1 MKRFSAFLFM
11 LIFAAG
17 HAQVSA
23 FQKADSRY
31 DRKIKALY
39 KKYPKPNDERTKQEW
54 LLTEEKISAYEN
66 ALEKISEEEKKGIT
80 DVPPPV
86 AQKPTKEAEYEN
98 GKAAFQKLL
107 NEAVNLSF
115 LNFPSDSYKA
125 TLRFAV
131 DSRGNVFQPKVKG
144 NNEDVNTFIEAAFY
158 KIKDKGKWK
167 PAEVN
172 GNPVLSAVVI
182 PLNLNLKQ

>member
-1 MKRFSAFLFM
+1 MKRFSAFLFL
-11 LIFAAG
+11 LIFAAS

-54 LLTEEKISAYEN
+54 LLTEEKISTYEN
-66 ALEKISEEEKKGIT
+66 ALEKISEEEKKTIT
-80 DVPPPV
+80 DAPPPV
-86 AQKPTKEAEYEN
+86 AQKVTKEAEYEA

-107 NEAVNLSF
+107 NAAVDLSF
-115 LNFPSDSYKA
+115 LNYPAGSYKA

-131 DSRGNVFQPKVKG
+131 DAKGNVFQPKVKG

-167 PAEVN
+167 PAEEN
-172 GNPVLSAVVI
+172 GKPVISAVVL

>member
-1 MKRFSAFLFM
+1 MKRFSAFLF
-11 LIFAAG
+11 LLAFAVS

-31 DRKIKALY
+31 ERKKKALY
-39 KKYPKPNDERTKQEW
+39 KKYPKPNNERTKQEW
-54 LLTEEKISAYEN
+54 LLTEAKIATYEN
-66 ALEKISEEEKKGIT
+66 ALKKISEEERKGLT

-86 AQKPTKEAEYEN
+86 GQKVSKEAEYEA

-107 NEAVNLSF
+107 TEALDLSF
-115 LNFPSDSYKA
+115 LNFPASSYHT

-131 DSRGNVFQPKVKG
+131 DAQGNAVQPKVKG

-167 PAEVN
+167 PAEEN
-172 GNPVLSAVVI
+172 GKPVISAVVMSFDLK
-182 PLNLNLKQ
+182 LNQ